1 MSKIILITGA
11 SKGIGKAC
19 AELFL
24 KNKYNV
30 INASRT
36 DHKPL
41 RDKNY
46 RFIKTDVA
54 EEKDIKSLFK
64 KVIDEFG
71 KIDVLICSA
80 GLGKFGN
87 LADSR
92 TEDFD
97 EMFAVNVKGLYLCN
111 RYALKP
117 MLKRKNGTIINI
129 SSIAGKNGIAT
140 ASIYSA
146 TKHAV
151 IGLSSS
157 LMAEVRKD
165 NIRVI
170 TICPGSV
177 DTNFFDDPSAS
188 LSSKRET
195 ILSPEDVA
203 KVCLLSAELPQ
214 NALMN
219 DVEIRPLNPHK

>member
-1 MSKIILITGA
+1 MSKIAVITGA

-24 KNKYNV
+24 KNNYIV
-30 INASRT
+30 INASRS
-36 DHKPL
+36 DPKPI
-41 RDKNY
+41 RNKNY
-46 RFIKTDVA
+46 RFIKTNVA
-54 EEKDIKSLFK
+54 LEKDVKKLFK
-64 KVIDEFG
+64 NVIKEFG
-71 KIDVLICSA
+71 MIDTIICNA
-80 GLGKFGN
+80 GFGRFAN

-111 RYALKP
+111 RYALQS
-117 MLKRKNGTIINI
+117 MLKRKSGTIINI
-129 SSIAGKNGIAT
+129 SSVAGKNGIAT

-165 NIRVI
+165 NIRVV

-177 DTNFFDDPSAS
+177 DTNFFDDPSAA
-188 LSSKRET
+188 LSSNRET

-203 KVCLLSAELPQ
+203 KVCLLSSELPQ

-219 DVEIRPLNPHK
+219 EVEIRPLNPHK